1 MVRGLASETDY
12 TIQVRVVGG
21 SNVSDPGE
29 ATATTTASTN
39 NPPVFSEDSTTREV
53 ASGSPA
59 FTPVGEPVT
68 ATDADNDDLIY
79 TLDDATDS
87 FGISSGSGQ
96 IRVVDVDYSRAS
108 YAVTVKASDAT
119 ASDTIS
125 VTINITDSED
135 GTPEP
140 EPEPE
145 AVNLSCRSRNRRT
158 LPVLPLGG
166 PGTVLLALLLGVA
179 ALRRRRRP

>member
-1 MVRGLASETDY
+1 M
-12 TIQVRVVGG
+12 
-21 SNVSDPGE
+21 
-29 ATATTTASTN
+29 
-39 NPPVFSEDSTTREV
+39 

-59 FTPVGEPVT
+59 FAPVGDPVT

-87 FGISSGSGQ
+87 FGISSDSGQ

-119 ASDTIS
+119 ASDIIA
-125 VTINITDSED
+125 VTIDITDSED

-145 AVNLSCRSRNRRT
+145 DV
-158 LPVLPLGG
+158 PVLPGQGLA
-166 PGTVLLALLLGVA
+166 VAALLLGG
-179 ALRRRRRP
+179 LGTGFLWRRRLTRNAP